1 MHQDSLIELEA
12 DMLKKRL
19 KYLRA
24 RQAAGKPV
32 YRPGDDCFKQMKDHW
47 TFCSALSDIYA
58 EKEMQEQRR
67 DADVAATLPSSKN
80 EAWHKAWDTECDEA
94 WDGEEWWLD
103 EKYQGPTDDEVRA
116 HWERLEAE
124 DEPQEAIDHFKRLE
138 AEVEIEC
145 ELAEL
150 RDRLDD

>member
-1 MHQDSLIELEA
+1 MPTLQQ
-12 DMLKKRL
+12 R
-19 KYLRA
+19 YLRQKT
-24 RQAAGKPV
+24 R
-32 YRPGDDCFKQMKDHW
+32 
-47 TFCSALSDIYA
+47 
-58 EKEMQEQRR
+58 
-67 DADVAATLPSSKN
+67 
-80 EAWHKAWDTECDEA
+80 AWHKAWDTECDEA

-103 EKYQGPTDDEVRA
+103 EKYHGPTDDEVRA